1 MLNPYTLYLALV
13 GEGTVWPR
21 LCMKPVLYVRCLLLL
36 TGEVNG
42 YGECASIR
50 RGEWCGGSSEQPFEE
65 TWGIGGA
72 SSREQQIMT
81 RSVTVI
87 VSYWEGFHMGGERE
101 RERKGS
107 YPIFTWETLSAGGPR
122 V

>member
-1 MLNPYTLYLALV
+1 M
-13 GEGTVWPR
+13 ES
-21 LCMKPVLYVRCLLLL
+21 VRAS
-36 TGEVNG
+36 GEVNG
-42 YGECASIR
+42 VEEAASSHSRR
-50 RGEWCGGSSEQPFEE
+50 RGVLVERVAGMMQ
-65 TWGIGGA
+65 
-72 SSREQQIMT
+72 EQQIMT